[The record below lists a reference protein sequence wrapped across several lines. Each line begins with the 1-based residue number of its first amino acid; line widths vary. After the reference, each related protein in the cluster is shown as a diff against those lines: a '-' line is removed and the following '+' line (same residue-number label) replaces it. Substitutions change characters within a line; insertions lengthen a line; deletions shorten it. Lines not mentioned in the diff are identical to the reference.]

1 MIKFAT
7 CVIFCKKQIYDKSPN
22 DVRNNYYLYSKRN
35 VIYTGAGHSAVTGD
49 DEIRLFINAIVAA
62 ANVTA
67 VQPEVS
73 FVNTLDPSARTE
85 SVHYYM
91 TDQSTWTTGEANTLE
106 TNADLNINV
115 KDYNMVSADLDQDAL
130 KDQEMV
136 LKFYI
141 EDENGQLPDNS
152 IQNTLPSELRN
163 RKLTD
168 ITEKIGS
175 LIPYGKENE
184 LLYCSADGKF
194 HNVQNTAY
202 SLTVPGI
209 ETYLRKTEED
219 GTQDYRKSCK
229 VWAQV
234 SSTVYLYGEPKTSTV
249 WASIDLK
256 QRQLFDLD

>member
-1 MIKFAT
+1 
-7 CVIFCKKQIYDKSPN
+7 
-22 DVRNNYYLYSKRN
+22 
-35 VIYTGAGHSAVTGD
+35 
-49 DEIRLFINAIVAA
+49 
-62 ANVTA
+62 
-67 VQPEVS
+67 
-73 FVNTLDPSARTE
+73 
-85 SVHYYM
+85 M

-106 TNADLNINV
+106 TNTDLNINV
-115 KDYNMVSADLDQDAL
+115 KDYNMVSADLDQDDL

-184 LLYCSADGKF
+184 PLYCSADGKF
-194 HNVQNTAY
+194 HNVQNNAY

-249 WASIDLK
+249 WAAIDLK